1 MTLFLNRVVK
11 TQSVDLSVRKAYN
24 ELLQNIIRS
33 RNMTADTLEKI
44 VQGFNK
50 DGDLT
55 LADLFLNLFD
65 HQTTP
70 KSDSESLMSK
80 LLENNFEGCERIK
93 FSSLKYFFIRFY
105 PPAEGYKSSSSHCR

>member
-33 RNMTADTLEKI
+33 RNMTANTLEKI
-44 VQGFNK
+44 VHGFNK

-65 HQTTP
+65 HETNP

-80 LLENNFEGCERIK
+80 LLENNFEGCEI
-93 FSSLKYFFIRFY
+93 II
-105 PPAEGYKSSSSHCR
+105 